1 MEATKIAGMVLC
13 VLWDRGR
20 MQRNKL
26 PSPATLATLS
36 LSLEMQGEMEDGGTV
51 WEETIS

>member
-1 MEATKIAGMVLC
+1 MC
-13 VLWDRGR
+13 VVGLGQGGWEGT
-20 MQRNKL
+20 QRNKL

-36 LSLEMQGEMEDGGTV
+36 LSLETRGDMEDGGTV